1 MFQIRYRRINIHQLD
16 LFVPYNT
23 ILQYSI
29 HKNRI
34 GNKNRE
40 STQKERNNDIINI
53 MQIIFHLQKTSLGG
67 RSLFIA

>member
-40 STQKERNNDIINI
+40 STQ
-53 MQIIFHLQKTSLGG
+53 
-67 RSLFIA
+67 